1 MSEQQDYIP
10 KIKQAVDQGASMAE
24 AILKVFDDL
33 PLLHHEPIV
42 DTILSNF
49 SAQDLQNGNDYFFL
63 DGSRLNID
71 SQCDSMTATKGIN
84 RSNRTRH

>member
-1 MSEQQDYIP
+1 MSEQQDYTP

-33 PLLHHEPIV
+33 PLLHHESTIN
-42 DTILSNF
+42 TILGNY
-49 SAQDLQNGNDYFFL
+49 SAQDLQNGSDYFFL

-84 RSNRTRH
+84 RGNHTRH